1 MKDGWEMT
9 HSVLVVDDV
18 ADLRLLLKHLLNG
31 SAAFSVIGEA
41 ENGSAAIELAG
52 RLRPDLIL
60 LDLAM
65 PSMDGLAA
73 MPLLKEAAPNAKVVV
88 FTGFSKADVTA
99 HQLDLADAYVE
110 KGTHPEE
117 LLRVLDEVVAS

>member
-1 MKDGWEMT
+1 MKVGWEMT

-18 ADLRLLLKHLLNG
+18 DDLRLLLKHMLNG
-31 SAAFSVIGEA
+31 STGFSVVGEA

-52 RLRPDLIL
+52 TLRPDVIL

-73 MPLLKEAAPNAKVVV
+73 MPLLKEAAPDAKVVV
-88 FTGFSKADVTA
+88 FTGFSKAEVTA
-99 HQLDLADAYVE
+99 NHLDLADAYVE